1 MNDPRNNT
9 IILVNSFRES
19 GIGSFGWKLK
29 LELEKKMPVK
39 YVEITP
45 TWRGLFRLW
54 NDILLCNSK
63 VVFNLGFT
71 SFGRSIYR
79 NFINFL
85 ILKIFSLLLPGQ
97 SLILHDS
104 IDTSNIENS
113 GYSKSWLMPLGGSIA
128 TKMLKDFKIFVFS
141 KRFYDILNKKYGFS
155 HVFYFP
161 FPTERET
168 TLECYREDM
177 EPLLL
182 NVGYIAPYKG
192 LDILPEIKTKLNNI
206 NTMIVGTFY
215 KNLLLTKDG
224 PLYKE
229 ELVKVMENAG
239 IIMSGYVDDDSL
251 IKLVRTHRTI
261 AILPYLS
268 GYNASYSAIMFVAL
282 GIPVVATNI
291 DIFLESRE
299 NGAGIILVDRTTD
312 AFVRAINRILESP
325 DLSQALVEKDKK
337 YCTQYSITNFCNFMV
352 NASNLNSSDLGTC
365 N

>member
-128 TKMLKDFKIFVFS
+128 TRMLKDFKIFVFS
-141 KRFYDILNKKYGFS
+141 KCFYDILNKKYGFS

-168 TLECYREDM
+168 TMECYREDM

-206 NTMIVGTFY
+206 NTMIVGAFY

-224 PLYKE
+224 LLYKE
-229 ELVKVMENAG
+229 ELVKVMKSAG
-239 IIMSGYVDDDSL
+239 IVMSGYIDDDSL
-251 IKLVRTHRTI
+251 IKLVKAHRTI
-261 AILPYLS
+261 AILPYVS

-299 NGAGIILVDRTTD
+299 NGAGLMVVDRTPE
-312 AFVRAINRILESP
+312 AFAGAITKILNSP
-325 DLSQALVEKDKK
+325 NLVEHLIEQDRS
-337 YCTQYSITNFCNFMV
+337 YCARYSIDKLCTFIIEESKRF
-352 NASNLNSSDLGTC
+352 G
-365 N
+365 